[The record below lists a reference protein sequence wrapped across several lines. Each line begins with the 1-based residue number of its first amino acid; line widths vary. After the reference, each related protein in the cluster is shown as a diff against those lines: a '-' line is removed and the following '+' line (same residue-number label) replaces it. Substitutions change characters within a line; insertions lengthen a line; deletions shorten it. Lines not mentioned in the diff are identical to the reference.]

1 MRLLLPPVAE
11 YGNRAWLG
19 PMRKP
24 ADTDA
29 TREDRNATSGSIF
42 VSGPVGAHGSPPDT
56 PAVSARQAREA
67 LEADL
72 ASLPDLAA
80 RLSVTMLDRIEA
92 YVALLL
98 AANDRHNLTRV
109 TEPIAIARLHLLDAL
124 VALPL
129 LDDLPSTLAIDLGS
143 GGGVPAIP
151 LAIARPD
158 LSWLLVD
165 SVGKKARVLAG
176 FGDSLGLSSVE
187 VIADRAEV
195 VGRDPRYRERAGLVT
210 ARAVASLPALAELAL
225 PLLIEGGRLIAW
237 KGPLAADDEELRR
250 GARAAKQLGGGTPD
264 VIPVDPP
271 RLGGHTLVRVT
282 KDGPT
287 PGGYPR
293 RPGEPARRPLG

>member
-1 MRLLLPPVAE
+1 MGLLLPPVAE

-42 VSGPVGAHGSPPDT
+42 VSGPVRAHGSPPST
-56 PAVSARQAREA
+56 HVVSGRQAREA
-67 LEADL
+67 LEAEL
-72 ASLPDLAA
+72 ASLPDIAA
-80 RLSVTMLDRIEA
+80 RLSVAMLDRIEA

-98 AANDRHNLTRV
+98 AANDRLNLTRV

-165 SVGKKARVLAG
+165 SVGKKARALAG

-195 VGRDPRYRERAGLVT
+195 VGRNPRYRERAGLVT

-237 KGPLAADDEELRR
+237 KGPLAAGDEELRR
-250 GARAAKQLGGGTPD
+250 GARAATQLGGGTPD
-264 VIPVDPP
+264 VIPMDPP

-282 KDGPT
+282 KERPT
-287 PGGYPR
+287 PARYPR

>member
-1 MRLLLPPVAE
+1 MEILLPPVAE

-42 VSGPVGAHGSPPDT
+42 VSGPVGARGSSPNT
-56 PAVSARQAREA
+56 HAASARHAREA
-67 LEADL
+67 LETDL
-72 ASLPDLAA
+72 RSLPDLAA
-80 RLSVTMLDRIEA
+80 RLSVAMLDRIEA

-98 AANDRHNLTRV
+98 AANDLLNLTRV
-109 TEPIAIARLHLLDAL
+109 TEPVAIARLHLLDAL

-129 LDDLPSTLAIDLGS
+129 MDDLRSSLAFDLGS

-151 LAIARPD
+151 IAIARPD

-165 SVGKKARVLAG
+165 SVGKKARALGG
-176 FGDSLGLSSVE
+176 FVKELGLSSVE

-210 ARAVASLPALAELAL
+210 ARAVAALPVLAELAL
-225 PLLIEGGRLIAW
+225 PLLIDGGRLIAW
-237 KGPLAADDEELRR
+237 KGPLAAGDEELRR
-250 GARAAKQLGGGTPD
+250 GARAATKLGGGTPD
-264 VIPVDPP
+264 VILLDAPQ
-271 RLGGHTLVRVT
+271 LGGHTLVRIT
-282 KDGPT
+282 KERPT
-287 PGGYPR
+287 PAGYPR
-293 RPGEPARRPLG
+293 HPGEPARRPLG

>member
-1 MRLLLPPVAE
+1 MGLLLPPVAE

-42 VSGPVGAHGSPPDT
+42 VSGPVGARGSSPDT
-56 PAVSARQAREA
+56 HAASAHEAREA

-72 ASLPDLAA
+72 ASLPDLIP
-80 RLSVTMLDRIEA
+80 RLSVAMLDRIEA

-98 AANDRHNLTRV
+98 AANDVLNLTRV
-109 TEPIAIARLHLLDAL
+109 TEPVAIARLHLLDAL

-129 LDDLPSTLAIDLGS
+129 MDDLRSSLAFDLGS

-151 LAIARPD
+151 IAIARPD

-165 SVGKKARVLAG
+165 SVGKKARALAG
-176 FGDSLGLSSVE
+176 FVEELGLSSVE

-210 ARAVASLPALAELAL
+210 ARAVASLPVLAELAL
-225 PLLIEGGRLIAW
+225 PLLIEGGRLVAW
-237 KGPLAADDEELRR
+237 KGPLAAGDAELRR
-250 GARAAKQLGGGTPD
+250 GGRAAMQLGGGAPD
-264 VIPVDPP
+264 LIAVDAPQ
-271 RLGGHTLVRVT
+271 LGGHTLVRVT
-282 KDGPT
+282 KERPT
-287 PGGYPR
+287 PAGYPR